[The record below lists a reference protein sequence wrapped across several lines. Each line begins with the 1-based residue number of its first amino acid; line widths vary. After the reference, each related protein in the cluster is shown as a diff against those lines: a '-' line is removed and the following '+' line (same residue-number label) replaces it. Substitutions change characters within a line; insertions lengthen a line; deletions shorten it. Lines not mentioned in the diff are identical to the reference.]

1 MASRN
6 LRSFKSDESFLQKIA
21 IGAIG
26 TKRVYDDLSTQGHRP
41 IELERGSM
49 SFKIWKAIKIK
60 RLRVPD
66 ILCVDCGTR
75 VESRAKTKMEITM
88 SHSLSDPERGWDFGL
103 NDEDFVALVLCMKS
117 GDKPIDWQPS
127 DLVQYIAVS
136 DLRRAFQEGH
146 VHQERPKGAE
156 EGFES
161 RITWPASVASS
172 DGIISEINDTR
183 IKFKRLHDNRTISLS
198 LDKKGVRL
206 QPLVNVGEQISQSQ
220 IIAAVVPVFRQ
231 VPCSHDHSEAHYIKL
246 LTSPSIT
253 ERYAAAKALSYFSFD
268 NAIPILRKTINDD
281 REHIY
286 IRLEAA
292 ATLMRAGQPEGVS
305 FIETCLHDQYLENR
319 LEAIIVLGEI
329 DSSESC
335 ALLSKCLLDN
345 NQHPEIR
352 AGAAWSLGELG
363 SRNALD
369 ALIESF
375 RSVENSIRIEAAR
388 ALAKLTRS
396 YGEEV
401 LNRFPSSSPEQRPG
415 IAWAISKAAAGFSV
429 EDLLPTCVDDDAR
442 QWVAYI
448 IGTQEPESYVEQIEA
463 LRERDPEVYFAVTVL
478 WKIMTSWIN
487 GLEEY

>member
-1 MASRN
+1 MVSRN

-26 TKRVYDDLSTQGHRP
+26 TKRVYYDLVAQGHRP

-117 GDKPIDWQPS
+117 GEKPVDWQPS

-183 IKFKRLHDNRTISLS
+183 IKFKRLHDNRMISLS

-206 QPLVNVGEQISQSQ
+206 RPLVNVGEQISQSQ

-231 VPCSHDHSEAHYIKL
+231 IPCSHDHFEAHYIEL
-246 LTSPSIT
+246 LASPSIT
-253 ERYAAAKALSYFSFD
+253 ERYAAAKALSYFPVD
-268 NAIPILRKTINDD
+268 NAIPILRNTINDD

-292 ATLMRAGQPEGVS
+292 VTLMRAGQPDGVS
-305 FIETCLHDQYLENR
+305 FIEKCLHDQYLENR
-319 LEAIIVLGEI
+319 LEAVIVLGEI

-345 NQHPEIR
+345 DQHPEIR

-369 ALIESF
+369 ALVESF
-375 RSVENSIRIEAAR
+375 RLAENSIRGEAAR

-396 YGEEV
+396 YREEV

-415 IAWAISKAAAGFSV
+415 IAWAISKAAAGLSV
-429 EDLLPTCVDDDAR
+429 EELLPTCVDDDAR

-448 IGTQEPESYVEQIEA
+448 IGAQEPESYVEQIEA
-463 LRERDPEVYFAVTVL
+463 LREQDPEVYFAVTVL

>member
-1 MASRN
+1 MVTRS
-6 LRSFKSDESFLQKIA
+6 LRSFKSDESFLKKIA

-26 TKRVYDDLSTQGHRP
+26 VKRVYDDLVAQGHHP

-49 SFKIWKAIKIK
+49 SFKIWKEIKIK

-88 SHSLSDPERGWDFGL
+88 SHSFSDPERGWDFGL
-103 NDEDFVALVLCMKS
+103 SDEDFVALVLCTKS
-117 GDKPIDWQPS
+117 GDRPIDWQPS

-146 VHQERPKGAE
+146 VYQERPKGAE

-172 DGIISEINDTR
+172 EGIISEINNTR
-183 IKFKRLHDNRTISLS
+183 IKFKRLQDNRTISLS
-198 LDKKGVRL
+198 LDKKGLHL
-206 QPLVNVGEQISQSQ
+206 QPFVSVGERISQSQ
-220 IIAAVVPVFRQ
+220 IIAAVVPVSRQ
-231 VPCSHDHSEAHYIKL
+231 ITCSHNRTEDYYLEL
-246 LTSPSIT
+246 LDSPLIT
-253 ERYAAAKALSYFSFD
+253 ERYTAAKALSYFASD
-268 NAIPILRKTINDD
+268 NAIPILKRTMNDD

-286 IRLEAA
+286 VRLEAA
-292 ATLMRAGQPEGVS
+292 ATLMRAGQHEGVS
-305 FIETCLHDQYLENR
+305 FIKKCLHDQYLENR

-329 DSSESC
+329 DSNESC
-335 ALLSKCLLDN
+335 AILSRCLLDN
-345 NQHPEIR
+345 DQHPEIR

-396 YGEEV
+396 YREEV
-401 LNRFPSSSPEQRPG
+401 LNRFPLSSLQQRPG
-415 IAWAISKAAAGFSV
+415 IAWAISKAATGLSV
-429 EDLLPTCVDDDAR
+429 ENLLPTCVDDDAR

-448 IGTQEPESYVEQIEA
+448 IGTQEPGTYIEQIEV
-463 LRERDPEVYFAVTVL
+463 LRE
-478 WKIMTSWIN
+478 
-487 GLEEY
+487 

>member
-1 MASRN
+1 MLENKYRNHKSSR
-6 LRSFKSDESFLQKIA
+6 LLYQYSVKF
-21 IGAIG
+21 
-26 TKRVYDDLSTQGHRP
+26 
-41 IELERGSM
+41 
-49 SFKIWKAIKIK
+49 
-60 RLRVPD
+60 
-66 ILCVDCGTR
+66 
-75 VESRAKTKMEITM
+75 
-88 SHSLSDPERGWDFGL
+88 
-103 NDEDFVALVLCMKS
+103 LVLTT
-117 GDKPIDWQPS
+117 I
-127 DLVQYIAVS
+127 
-136 DLRRAFQEGH
+136 
-146 VHQERPKGAE
+146 PKL
-156 EGFES
+156 
-161 RITWPASVASS
+161 IILNYLPA
-172 DGIISEINDTR
+172 
-183 IKFKRLHDNRTISLS
+183 
-198 LDKKGVRL
+198 
-206 QPLVNVGEQISQSQ
+206 
-220 IIAAVVPVFRQ
+220 
-231 VPCSHDHSEAHYIKL
+231 
-246 LTSPSIT
+246 SIT
-253 ERYAAAKALSYFSFD
+253 ERYAAAKALSYFPFD
-268 NAIPILRKTINDD
+268 NAIPILRNTINDD

-335 ALLSKCLLDN
+335 VLLSKCLLDN
-345 NQHPEIR
+345 DQHPEIR

-375 RSVENSIRIEAAR
+375 RSVENSIRVEAAR

-396 YGEEV
+396 YREEV

>member
-1 MASRN
+1 MPNRN

-26 TKRVYDDLSTQGHRP
+26 TKRVYDDLKAQGHRP
-41 IELERGSM
+41 VELERGSM

-88 SHSLSDPERGWDFGL
+88 SHSFSDPKRGWDFGL

-117 GDKPIDWQPS
+117 GDKPVDWQPS

-136 DLRRAFQEGH
+136 DLRRAFEEGH
-146 VHQERPKGAE
+146 VHRERPKGAE

-183 IKFKRLHDNRTISLS
+183 IKFRRLHDNRTISLS

-206 QPLVNVGEQISQSQ
+206 QPLVRDEDQISQSQ
-220 IIAAVVPVFRQ
+220 IIASVVPVRRQ
-231 VPCSHDHSEAHYIKL
+231 IPCSHDHSSVHYIEL

-268 NAIPILRKTINDD
+268 ASIPILKNIINDN

-329 DSSESC
+329 GSSKSC
-335 ALLSKCLLDN
+335 ELLSKCLLDN
-345 NQHPEIR
+345 DQHPEIR
-352 AGAAWSLGELG
+352 AGAAWSLGELR
-363 SRNALD
+363 SRNAVD
-369 ALIESF
+369 ALIKSF
-375 RSVENSIRIEAAR
+375 HSVEKSIRVEATR

-401 LNRFPSSSPEQRPG
+401 LKRFSSSSPEQRPG
-415 IAWAISKAAAGFSV
+415 IAWAISKAAEGFSV
-429 EDLLPTCVDDDAR
+429 EDLLSTCVDDDAR

-448 IGTQEPESYVEQIEA
+448 IGTQEPESYVKQIEA

-478 WKIMTSWIN
+478 WKIMTSWVN